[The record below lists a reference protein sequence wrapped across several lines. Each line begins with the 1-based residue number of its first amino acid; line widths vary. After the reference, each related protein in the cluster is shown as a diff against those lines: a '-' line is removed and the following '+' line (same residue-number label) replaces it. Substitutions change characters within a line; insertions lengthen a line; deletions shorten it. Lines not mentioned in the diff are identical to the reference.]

1 MVLYSGNQ
9 QQLSSSYIIPNQWQN
24 SPTCTEVET
33 EPILNRQHWNLTFTS
48 DFKTCSCNYF
58 CAVVKCQ
65 FVHRDPMGF
74 SRVFPLTHFL
84 ILWRNFVLTRT
95 RSAYRA
101 YYSSHTALGAFTS
114 LFFSVL
120 LSFCFIFSSWMSCS
134 TSQMSRKTS
143 RVSVWR
149 IWPPSNS
156 IIAFIE
162 VHFDPGK
169 FTPKVFLKIV
179 YSKRSELC
187 PMIVFYVHMLFV
199 SFQWP
204 THYYQII

>member
-1 MVLYSGNQ
+1 MNLVLVKWSLYSGNQ
-9 QQLSSSYIIPNQWQN
+9 QQLCSSYIIPNQWQN

-84 ILWRNFVLTRT
+84 ILWRNLVLTRT

-101 YYSSHTALGAFTS
+101 YYQLTHCTWGIY
-114 LFFSVL
+114 FF
-120 LSFCFIFSSWMSCS
+120 
-134 TSQMSRKTS
+134 
-143 RVSVWR
+143 
-149 IWPPSNS
+149 
-156 IIAFIE
+156 
-162 VHFDPGK
+162 
-169 FTPKVFLKIV
+169 VFLCLTFFLLLFSPAEWV
-179 YSKRSELC
+179 VPQVRC
-187 PMIVFYVHMLFV
+187 PERLPECPCEESGPQQLHNCLYRGSL
-199 SFQWP
+199 WP
-204 THYYQII
+204 R